1 MKEPP
6 FQTEN
11 WSILLAR
18 WNDATAALTYL
29 LEQVGPG
36 GPINFYNPQSYDHGL
51 DGIDNRGF
59 DFSFSGFPIILLGHL
74 KKDSFLIFSNT

>member
-11 WSILLAR
+11 WSVLLTR
-18 WNDATAALTYL
+18 WNDATAALTCL
-29 LEQVGPG
+29 LGQVGPN
-36 GPINFYNPQSYDHGL
+36 GPINFYNPQLYDHGL

-59 DFSFSGFPIILLGHL
+59 DFSFWGFPIILLGHL
-74 KKDSFLIFSNT
+74 KKDSFFIFSNT

>member
-6 FQTEN
+6 FQIEN
-11 WSILLAR
+11 WFVLLTR
-18 WNDATAALTYL
+18 WNDATTALTCL
-29 LEQVGPG
+29 LGQVSPG
-36 GPINFYNPQSYDHGL
+36 GPINFYNPQSYDHGF

-74 KKDSFLIFSNT
+74 KKDLFLIFSNT

>member
-11 WSILLAR
+11 WSILLAH
-18 WNDATAALTYL
+18 WNDATAALTCL
-29 LEQVGPG
+29 LGQVGPG

-59 DFSFSGFPIILLGHL
+59 DFSFQDFPSSYWAI
-74 KKDSFLIFSNT
+74 